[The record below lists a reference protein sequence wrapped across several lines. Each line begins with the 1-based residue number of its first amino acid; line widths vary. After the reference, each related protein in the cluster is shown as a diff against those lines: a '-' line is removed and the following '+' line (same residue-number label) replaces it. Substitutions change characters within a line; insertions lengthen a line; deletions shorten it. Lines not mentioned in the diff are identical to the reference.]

1 MADLS
6 SMDYALLEHLL
17 SWPAPQLFPAY
28 DIARLVALDT
38 QGAQHLATSAGTVS
52 PGTSGLLYP
61 HV

>member
-1 MADLS
+1 
-6 SMDYALLEHLL
+6 MDYALLEHLL